1 MPDCLHTPF
10 FEAARQHPERLAVVD
25 AKERVTYGQLA
36 HRARLAGAHLRAAGI
51 GRGDRVAL
59 LLDRSAVA
67 VAALLG
73 TLSIGAACVPIDMR
87 WPLARR
93 RRLLDVLDVRAA
105 VVAHADAPE
114 AAAVPSRFTPAWLAS
129 PIASR
134 PADTPCPGTPEAADA
149 ADNLAC
155 ILFTAG
161 TGGPP
166 KGVCLA
172 HRAARAFVDWI
183 VQETGLGPTD
193 RVASLSPFT
202 SEQSL
207 FDIHATLAAGAALV
221 LVDHQHLAVPSGLGA
236 VLADEAITALYTV
249 PTVLSLLATRGGLE
263 RHPLPALRLVMS
275 SGEPFAGSAFAQLQ
289 QALAP
294 SVTHYHFYGT
304 VETNVCTVL
313 RLSGTDTVPARLPI
327 GRARPG
333 IDLLAMPLEAGS
345 AYGPGA
351 VELCVAGAA
360 LMTGYWGDMRDLA
373 PHWWDDPRT
382 GRRHFRTG
390 DVVRQDAKGMW
401 HYLGRV
407 DRPLTING
415 RWVDATEVE
424 RMLLR
429 EPGVAHCAVAAVA
442 AADGRREPSAQLVAH
457 VVPRPGH
464 DLARLKL
471 RLAASCIETLPE
483 HMQPQAYVIRG
494 ELPMKPSGRIDRS
507 ALGLGL
513 RDSADTVVQ
522 AEDDQPP
529 SPP

>member
-10 FEAARQHPERLAVVD
+10 FETARRHPERLAVVD

-36 HRARLAGAHLRAAGI
+36 HRARLAAAHLRAAGV

-59 LLDRSAVA
+59 LLDRSAVTIA
-67 VAALLG
+67 TMLGAL
-73 TLSIGAACVPIDMR
+73 SQGAACVPFDMR
-87 WPLARR
+87 WPVSRR

-105 VVAHADAPE
+105 VLAHADAPE
-114 AAAVPSRFTPAWLAS
+114 AAAVPLRFTPAWLAS
-129 PIASR
+129 PIACK
-134 PADTPCPGTPEAADA
+134 PPDAAGPGTHEAADA

-161 TGGPP
+161 TAGPP
-166 KGVCLA
+166 KGVCLT

-183 VQETGLGPTD
+183 AQETRLGAPD
-193 RVASLSPFT
+193 RVASLSPNT
-202 SEQSL
+202 CEQSL
-207 FDIHATLAAGAALV
+207 FDIHATLAVGAALV
-221 LVDHQHLAVPSGLGA
+221 LVDHGHLAAPSGLGA
-236 VLADEAITALYTV
+236 ALADEEITALYTV

-294 SVTHYHFYGT
+294 SVVHYHFYGS
-304 VETNVCTVL
+304 VETNVCTML
-313 RLSGTDTVPARLPI
+313 RLSGTDLVPARLPI
-327 GRARPG
+327 GTPRPG
-333 IDLLAMPLEAGS
+333 IDLLAMPLEPGS

-351 VELCVAGAA
+351 VELCVAGDA
-360 LMTGYWGDMRDLA
+360 LMSGYWGDVRDLA

-390 DVVRQDAKGMW
+390 DVVRQDAQGVW

-415 RWVDATEVE
+415 RWVDAAEVE

-429 EPGVAHCAVAAVA
+429 EPGVAHCAVAA
-442 AADGRREPSAQLVAH
+442 ADRGREAGAQLVAH

-494 ELPMKPSGRIDRS
+494 ELPMKGSGRVDRG

-513 RDSADTVVQ
+513 RDGADPVVQ
-522 AEDDQPP
+522 AEDDQLPR
-529 SPP
+529 

>member
-10 FEAARQHPERLAVVD
+10 FEAARQHPERLAVID

-36 HRARLAGAHLRAAGI
+36 HRARLACAHLRAAGV

-67 VAALLG
+67 IATMLG
-73 TLSIGAACVPIDMR
+73 ILSRGAACVPFDMR
-87 WPLARR
+87 WPVARR
-93 RRLLDVLDVRAA
+93 RRLLDVLDARAA
-105 VVAHADAPE
+105 VLPQPDVPE
-114 AAAVPSRFTPAWLAS
+114 AVAVPLRFTPAWLAS

-134 PADTPCPGTPEAADA
+134 PADTPCPGSPEAADA

-166 KGVCLA
+166 KGVCLT
-172 HRAARAFVDWI
+172 HRASRAFVDWI
-183 VQETGLGPTD
+183 GRETGLAPHD
-193 RVASLSPFT
+193 RVGSLSPFT
-202 SEQSL
+202 GEQSL
-207 FDIHATLAAGAALV
+207 FDIFATLAAGATLV
-221 LVDHQHLAVPSGLGA
+221 LVDHQHLAVPSGLAA

-249 PTVLSLLATRGGLE
+249 PTVLALLATRGGLE

-275 SGEPFAGSAFAQLQ
+275 SGESFAGNAFAQLQ

-294 SVTHYHFYGT
+294 DVVHYHFYGS
-304 VETNVCTVL
+304 VETNVCTML
-313 RLSGTDTVPARLPI
+313 KLSGTDVVPARLPI
-327 GRARPG
+327 GCPRPG
-333 IDLLAMPLEAGS
+333 VELVAMPLDAGS
-345 AYGPGA
+345 AYGAGA
-351 VELCVAGAA
+351 VELCVASDA
-360 LMTGYWGDMRDLA
+360 LMSGYWGDMRDLA
-373 PHWWDDPRT
+373 PHWWDAPGS

-390 DVVRQDAKGMW
+390 DVARQDDRGVW
-401 HYLGRV
+401 HYLGRA

-415 RWVDATEVE
+415 RWVDAAEVE

-429 EPGVAHCAVAAVA
+429 EPGVAHCAVAA
-442 AADGRREPSAQLVAH
+442 ADRGREANAQLVAH

-494 ELPMKPSGRIDRS
+494 ELPMKPSGRVDRS

-513 RDSADTVVQ
+513 RDSPDPVQ
-522 AEDDQPP
+522 VEDDQ